1 MQQPLH
7 ARKVRYA
14 SPRQR
19 VASCGSNVPAVQ
31 ASSSMRPRATL
42 MPACERASRP
52 RGVCDCECAS
62 RSCVAR
68 AADGQ
73 TVAWRENMYM
83 CYFLRTRLWA
93 LTCTMR
99 FLGVTI
105 HTVILLFTM
114 AKLVETRNEPP
125 LPFGRTPCSQGSPT
139 ALKAVARARSRD
151 RGSRPDRRR
160 PRP

>member
-31 ASSSMRPRATL
+31 ASSSMRSRATL

-73 TVAWRENMYM
+73 TV
-83 CYFLRTRLWA
+83 
-93 LTCTMR
+93 
-99 FLGVTI
+99 
-105 HTVILLFTM
+105 
-114 AKLVETRNEPP
+114 
-125 LPFGRTPCSQGSPT
+125 
-139 ALKAVARARSRD
+139 
-151 RGSRPDRRR
+151 
-160 PRP
+160 